1 MIDPT
6 EAFRELREALGDLV
20 LASSEVEESLQDG
33 IWKLGGALEND
44 DKYKVA
50 TSTLGWLVN
59 EFEKHY
65 EMQSANVAGAESV
78 EPLCKRL
85 RNLGRERNDLI
96 HAFWTFDSDVGVA
109 RRHRLKKEGGG
120 LELNIESV
128 HPDKVLDLASRFRNA
143 GTKLWE
149 MLLRLGDLKGR

>member
-6 EAFRELREALGDLV
+6 EAFRPLREALGDLV

-33 IWKLGGALEND
+33 IWTLGGALED
-44 DKYKVA
+44 EDKHKVA

-65 EMQSANVAGAESV
+65 GMQSANVTRAESAA
-78 EPLCKRL
+78 PLCKCL
-85 RNLGRERNDLI
+85 RDLSQERNDLI

-109 RRHRLKKEGGG
+109 RRHRMNKAGGG
-120 LELNIESV
+120 LELNIESI
-128 HPDKVLDLASRFRNA
+128 HPDKVLDLAARFRNA
-143 GTKLWE
+143 GNRLWE
-149 MLLRLGDLKGR
+149 ILLRLGDLKG